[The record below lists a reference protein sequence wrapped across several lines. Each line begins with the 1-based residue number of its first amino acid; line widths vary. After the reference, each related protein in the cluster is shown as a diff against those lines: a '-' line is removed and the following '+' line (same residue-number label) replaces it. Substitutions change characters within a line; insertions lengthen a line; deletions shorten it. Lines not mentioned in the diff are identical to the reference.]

1 MLGSGDHQ
9 KTTIWTL
16 RKILLLIGLLASA
29 AIVAAQFWSFEK
41 YKNFSLDT
49 LNKES
54 TNQFR
59 LMVQE
64 RIRQKYEPKL
74 FTVGS
79 DWARYKFLA
88 KAMKDKKSPE
98 EIATFDKWYRN
109 NKEIQTGEI
118 VLVATHFYTPEM
130 GLITSSQKGSIT
142 DNAAI
147 LEELKAR
154 DKKAKRKPISF
165 LWANSDGRPVHSTIF
180 PIGGFKVA
188 GFVELVTDP
197 MQYLEGI
204 SETLGADVTIYD
216 PSNSETGFAFSEKRP
231 EIVSENETAV
241 EEVQEGAKSPEVEP
255 EIEAVKTE
263 ETGQP
268 DTATPDITTTELKNG
283 LKLVGSTAHIT
294 ASLFGSH
301 DILWARATLVR
312 DVSDFAKGSEQL
324 TQDAIKVLAGVFLAT
339 WLLAFLMLRFAVFGK
354 LKAFAKAMTSI
365 SEGKVDIAPPVV
377 GPDEFKTM
385 ATALDQLSNSVAQVF
400 QLKNMVETSPMS
412 TVMINT
418 EGFISFANHRAR
430 RYINNENAE
439 RDPIGEDGNFFG
451 LEQADFIS
459 LTDPEN
465 LPNTRLITYDDKLLE
480 VSASAV
486 VGNLGEFKACML
498 TWQNVTER
506 ENNREAASELINN
519 VRLVADR
526 VSALSSNVEETST
539 SLNSQ
544 SQTVTE
550 QAQNTQQ
557 LAQGGYDSAQGVTQT
572 TEAMSTDIRTINT
585 ESDHARTTSTEAIN
599 QLAKASETVTQLRSS
614 SDSISKINEMI
625 TTITNQTKI
634 LAMNATIEA
643 ARAGEAGRGFGVVA
657 SEVKA
662 LAEETASATDQVA
675 AMIKELQVHAQAT
688 TDTMESIDVVMQQ
701 VGETQNKISDSINE
715 QDRAAGAIAQN
726 IESMAQGSRQI
737 VDLVNDVHRQ
747 SIDTGSS
754 AQSLLGT
761 SRELAEEAAKL
772 NERLTEYQ
780 MHLDQ
785 ER

>member
-16 RKILLLIGLLASA
+16 RKILLLIGLLASV

-54 TNQFR
+54 TNQFQ
-59 LMVQE
+59 LMVLE
-64 RIRQKYEPKL
+64 RLRQKYEPKL
-74 FTVGS
+74 FTLGS
-79 DWARYKFLA
+79 DWARYKFLV
-88 KAMKDKKSPE
+88 KAMKDKKPE
-98 EIATFDKWYRN
+98 EIATFDKWYRD

-118 VLVATHFYTPEM
+118 VLLSTHFYTPDM
-130 GLITSSQKGSIT
+130 DLITSSQKGSIT
-142 DNAAI
+142 DNDVI

-154 DKKAKRKPISF
+154 DKKAKRKPISYI
-165 LWANSDGRPVHSTIF
+165 WADQNGRPVHSTIF

-188 GFVELVTDP
+188 GFIELVTNP
-197 MQYLEGI
+197 MHYLEGI
-204 SETLGADVTIYD
+204 SETLGADITIYD
-216 PSNSETGFAFSEKRP
+216 PSNSETGFAFSETRSVN
-231 EIVSENETAV
+231 VSQDETVPKEDVAETSSEAV
-241 EEVQEGAKSPEVEP
+241 EAEVE
-255 EIEAVKTE
+255 
-263 ETGQP
+263 ETNQ
-268 DTATPDITTTELKNG
+268 TTTPTAELKDG
-283 LKLVGSTAHIT
+283 LRLDGSTAYIT
-294 ASLFGSH
+294 ASLIGSH
-301 DILWARATLVR
+301 DMLWARATLVR
-312 DVSDFAKGSEQL
+312 DVSDFANGSEQL
-324 TQDAIKVLAGVFLAT
+324 TQDAIKVLAGVFLTT

-365 SEGKVDIAPPVV
+365 SKGEVDIAPPVV
-377 GPDEFKTM
+377 GPDEFRTM

-400 QLKNMVETSPMS
+400 QLQNMVETSPMA

-418 EGFISFANHRAR
+418 ESLISFANHRAR
-430 RYINNENAE
+430 RYINDEDAE
-439 RDPIGEDGNFFG
+439 KDLTGEDGNFFE
-451 LEQADFIS
+451 LENADYTS
-459 LTDPEN
+459 LIDPEN
-465 LPNTRLITYDDKLLE
+465 LPNTRLVTFHHKLLE

-486 VGNLGEFKACML
+486 VGNSGEFKASML
-498 TWQNVTER
+498 TWQNVTDR

-519 VRLVADR
+519 VRRVADR
-526 VSALSSNVEETST
+526 VSALSLNVEETST

-550 QAQNTQQ
+550 QAQNTQE
-557 LAQGGYDSAQGVTQT
+557 LAQSGYDSAQGVTQT
-572 TEAMSTDIRTINT
+572 TETMSTDIRTINN
-585 ESDHARTTSTEAIN
+585 ESDRARTTSNEALN
-599 QLAKASETVTQLRSS
+599 QLAKASETVNQLRNS

-675 AMIKELQVHAQAT
+675 AMIKELQIHAQAT

-726 IESMAQGSRQI
+726 IEGMAQGSRQI

-761 SRELAEEAAKL
+761 SKELAEEASKL

-785 ER
+785 EA